1 MSEENNENSSK
12 IQSDNED
19 ADDFAII
26 SKSDNNEEIVTATT
40 SAECVVDSTLNP
52 VETELG
58 INSSRE
64 MSQQSQTS
72 VEDEPKIN
80 PSVKIS
86 QQSQARSMVD
96 TSSNAMSQQSEVISM
111 SSIGNNQTNS
121 NSSASGTN
129 DSKINSSDRSGSS
142 YISSESERTSSEG
155 FNRHE
160 IEESVLDMIRH
171 IEDEIEAEEHDGS
184 DQFQNMEM
192 KIKTS
197 RVMVAIEQMIQKLEI
212 AFCLPY
218 IFVENM
224 HDMNKLCGD
233 SFVSKLMNE
242 YCKVR
247 DEDIDVCRFQP
258 IVINCINDAFEAGF
272 SEFVD
277 LHRSKIPETETKL
290 LSTMIQFKCMAEWQ
304 MEMSAI
310 KAMNKE
316 KTLHKMWTKNEKIK
330 TKISEM
336 QEQYENYR
344 NKMQELVNEKSKTI
358 ATHNETIADLERRN
372 TLDIN
377 AEIFKSNKEM
387 RRLCVS
393 SEEKQRIL
401 TAELEQIKETYE
413 KLVQNNLLVEKK
425 LRDQK
430 SKTRQKLQTVLTK
443 YDTGVGERFAE
454 LMRIRCD
461 LEDETVLYENKVKE
475 FQRQEI
481 EYNQIMFDKA
491 EVEAKVREE
500 KLLLFM
506 MNRSARIIQ
515 RAYKKMMKKRKKGK
529 KGKKGKKRA
538 KKAKK

>member
-1 MSEENNENSSK
+1 MSEENNKNSSK

-19 ADDFAII
+19 TDDFATI
-26 SKSDNNEEIVTATT
+26 SNNVNNEEIVTATT
-40 SAECVVDSTLNP
+40 SAGCVVDSTSNL
-52 VETELG
+52 VETESA

-64 MSQQSQTS
+64 MSQQSETP
-72 VEDEPKIN
+72 VEAEPKIN
-80 PSVKIS
+80 PSVIISQKSQAGSMVDSTSNTIS
-86 QQSQARSMVD
+86 QQSQVM
-96 TSSNAMSQQSEVISM
+96 SM
-111 SSIGNNQTNS
+111 SSIGSNQTNS
-121 NSSASGTN
+121 NSSVSGTN
-129 DSKINSSDRSGSS
+129 DSETNSSVRSGSS
-142 YISSESERTSSEG
+142 YISNSSERTYSSEG
-155 FNRHE
+155 FNGHE

-171 IEDEIEAEEHDGS
+171 IEEEIETEEYDGS

-247 DEDIDVCRFQP
+247 DEDVDVCRFQP
-258 IVINCINDAFEAGF
+258 TVINCINDAFEAGF

-277 LHRSKIPETETKL
+277 LHRKKIPETETKL

-344 NKMQELVNEKSKTI
+344 NKMQELVNEKSKII
-358 ATHNETIADLERRN
+358 ATHNETIADLERQN

-387 RRLCVS
+387 RRVCAS
-393 SEEKQRIL
+393 SEEKQKIL

-413 KLVQNNLLVEKK
+413 KLVQNNLMLEKK

-454 LMRIRCD
+454 LMRIRCE

-475 FQRQEI
+475 FQLQEI

-491 EVEAKVREE
+491 EVDAKVREE

-529 KGKKGKKRA
+529 KGKKGKK
-538 KKAKK
+538 